1 MEVRPTESLEYT
13 SISDGRTYE
22 AGIDYAPRT
31 GQAVVRVKGLLGST
45 LGTPTLI
52 NANGDFTSFAQTHLS
67 ATDQQRF
74 RSVAE
79 RSIIQAYNTN
89 GGNGNGNRLPSWV
102 DPNAGQ
108 VERSTNQDGQQ
119 SGNNFTGLLGGA
131 NNLAGFTV
139 TERTIRAM
147 MPLQYPKDAIYEN
160 RTSGYNQDY
169 VRILQY
175 TYKAPKP
182 SLVKGGKGIDIAT
195 KGVQRKSPLEK
206 YLGQVKLP
214 MPNDVTDSNN
224 VAWGQDTMSNF
235 SAAITS
241 IVGGNLGA
249 TAASTL
255 GGAVLGGVFG
265 NASKGAEAATWA
277 SILSNSGISGD
288 ALKGNE
294 TANAGLRAA
303 LQSRL
308 LAQAGVQVSPE
319 AILAR
324 GLGVIPNA
332 NMELLFQ
339 APALREFQ
347 FNWKMTPR
355 DEEEARKIRNI
366 IRFFKQGM
374 AARKVGKIP
383 AAGASSLFLKTP
395 NVFHIQ
401 YKTNRGNNSEGLNR
415 IKTCALT
422 GTSVNYT
429 PEGVW
434 ASYEEGQP
442 VASIMSLRFQELE
455 PVYDTDY
462 QRTVVH
468 DRIFDETP
476 SGSSNLGDLYAIGQ
490 NEVGY

>member
-1 MEVRPTESLEYT
+1 MGFFESFDKNKVTDYT
-13 SISDGRTYE
+13 YNGKRYLLFYDPSNGNVVLRRHEGS
-22 AGIDYAPRT
+22 IDYTTVFENGGFNVEGANDPNLSAEGFDNVQNQIT
-31 GQAVVRVKGLLGST
+31 ADVINAHQTAGG
-45 LGTPTLI
+45 
-52 NANGDFTSFAQTHLS
+52 NANGK
-67 ATDQQRF
+67 
-74 RSVAE
+74 V
-79 RSIIQAYNTN
+79 
-89 GGNGNGNRLPSWV
+89 LPAWA
-102 DPNAGQ
+102 DAKKEQ
-108 VERSTNQDGQQ
+108 VEKSINQNNQQ
-119 SGNNFTGLLGGA
+119 SGFFAGLA
-131 NNLAGFTV
+131 DNLNISGFSV

-160 RTSGYNQDY
+160 RISGYNQDY

-182 SLVKGGKGIDIAT
+182 SLVRKSEGRDPIDIAT
-195 KGVQRKSPLEK
+195 KGIQRKSPLEK

-235 SAAITS
+235 AAAITS
-241 IVGGNLGA
+241 IVGGKLGET
-249 TAASTL
+249 TAAAAGGL
-255 GGAVLGGVFG
+255 GIGAALG
-265 NASKGAEAATWA
+265 NASAGA
-277 SILSNSGISGD
+277 SIGTWGSILKNAGITKET
-288 ALKGNE
+288 LEGN
-294 TANAGLRAA
+294 ANTTAGLRAA

-308 LAQAGVQVSPE
+308 LAQAGVQVSAE

-374 AARKVGKIP
+374 AARKVGP
-383 AAGASSLFLKTP
+383 NSYAGASSLFLKTP
-395 NVFHIQ
+395 NVFHVQ
-401 YKTNRGNNSEGLNR
+401 YKTNKGNNSEGLNR

-462 QRTVVH
+462 QHSVAAG
-468 DRIFDETP
+468 RIFDETP
-476 SGSSNLGDLYAIGQ
+476 SGSSNLGDLYRIGQ